1 VSVQAGKPHTSASH
15 ARSASST
22 SVRRPSRRASRSCP
36 VRLHV
41 IGTQKVLRGEIGAEL
56 GRDRDE
62 ALAQT
67 LAQLAAAQD
76 AGTGAE
82 SPPSVRRRP
91 ICARRQLRSGQ
102 PNPNGACFLTVTATD
117 WLSSGVVD
125 HYYVLLQARPIAR
138 VPGMQGQWKLL
149 DSPKGAVGLVVFPPQ
164 RTYRAYQQA
173 GAFAPPPWQDLFAE
187 WNAQHSPPSHDQG

>member
-1 VSVQAGKPHTSASH
+1 MVPLVLGAWSPDQ
-15 ARSASST
+15 
-22 SVRRPSRRASRSCP
+22 RRARHGQGP
-36 VRLHV
+36 TRRLGPLHRRAV
-41 IGTQKVLRGEIGAEL
+41 TTVGSDRFIPIPPKLGADLSPEYLLRPDDVALFEWGYGHTLGEWA
-56 GRDRDE
+56 D
-62 ALAQT
+62 AQ
-67 LAQLAAAQD
+67 
-76 AGTGAE
+76 E
-82 SPPSVRRRP
+82 NPRP
-91 ICARRQLRSGQ
+91 A
-102 PNPNGACFLTVTATD
+102 NPNGACFLTVTVTD

-138 VPGMQGQWKLL
+138 VPGMQGQWKPL